1 MIVPSLKRGTL
12 SLAAV
17 SLLASSAAAEVF
29 ERLAS
34 VPTGWH
40 HSRAPKGSQPINLQ
54 IALAQGDVAGFEKS
68 LLEMSSP
75 DHPNYGQHYRTH
87 EEMKRM
93 LQPSASSVD
102 AVSKWLRDAGVTD
115 FQQSDDWISIHT
127 TVASA
132 NDLLEANFQY
142 YVNDAQH
149 VERLRTLEYSIPD
162 SLVAHINLVTPTTR
176 FGQLHADGTTIRDKK
191 TDVNNRF
198 RQALGV
204 VGSTSTDCNQ
214 AITPQCLKDL
224 YSIGDYEANPDN
236 GNSVAFSSF
245 LEQYAQYA
253 DLALFEK
260 NIAKHAAG
268 HNFTVQTVAGG
279 KNIQGGSGDSSEA
292 NLDAQQSSIAPA
304 AVAPLVPD
312 LDQPD
317 PNNDNN
323 EPYLDLLQ
331 YLVKLD
337 DSELPKVLSTS
348 YGEDEQS
355 VPEKYARSVCNLYS
369 QLGSRGVSVI
379 FSSGDSGVGAAC
391 ETNDGKNTTHFP
403 PQFPAA
409 CPWVTSVGATTEI
422 SPERASTFSSG
433 GFSDLWDRPDYQ
445 NEAVSA
451 YLTKLGDQWAGL
463 FNPKGRAFPDVAA
476 QGQNYAIYEK
486 GRLGSV
492 DGTSCSAPTFA
503 GVIALLNDARIEA
516 KQAPLGFLN
525 PWLYSSADALND
537 VTVGGSTGCDG
548 NSRFGGAPNGGPVVP
563 YASWNATEG
572 WDPVTGLGTPNF
584 AKLRKAAKV

>member
-292 NLDAQQSSIAPA
+292 NLDAQYIIGISSPIKTIEYSTGGRG
-304 AVAPLVPD
+304 PLVPD

-348 YGEDEQS
+348 YGEDEQPTRLPRRLRDLLLRRLRRRRRLRDQRRQKTPPTS
-355 VPEKYARSVCNLYS
+355 LPSSLPPAPGSPLSAPRPRS
-369 QLGSRGVSVI
+369 
-379 FSSGDSGVGAAC
+379 
-391 ETNDGKNTTHFP
+391 P
-403 PQFPAA
+403 
-409 CPWVTSVGATTEI
+409 
-422 SPERASTFSSG
+422 PERASTFSSG

-537 VTVGGSTGCDG
+537 VTVW
-548 NSRFGGAPNGGPVVP
+548 GAPNGGPVVP